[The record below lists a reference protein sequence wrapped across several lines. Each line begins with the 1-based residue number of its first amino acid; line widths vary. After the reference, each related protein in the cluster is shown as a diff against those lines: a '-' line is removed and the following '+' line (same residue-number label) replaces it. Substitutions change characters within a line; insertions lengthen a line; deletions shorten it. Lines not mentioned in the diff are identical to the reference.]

1 LRGDFHRCIECSQ
14 AALTTFGKKPVDFC
28 MRCFPGIGREHAT
41 HHFVVSDAGVVDVR
55 DVTWRPVANPRAPPR
70 LLEPDVLATL
80 QQRELGTEDY
90 DLLLALDK
98 QGPPDLPT
106 QLLLALPEEK
116 SIAAAAAAGD
126 MAAMLAAQPTI
137 LKCWCRRPRPD
148 DVVRVLPCQH
158 TCHESCLKAKLLE
171 VLTDSAGAD
180 ANANAGL
187 LAVLC
192 QHHNCKA
199 RAFPGLNRRRKKK
212 RTAAAADGSGSE
224 RSQSPAPTSSS
235 SSSSAAAA
243 AANRPGA
250 AVGVAGMGVTGVGG
264 IAATGVRGALR
275 LGPAFGSAGGS
286 RGGTGSGLDGGTSSS
301 GRHPHPGIPLAAA
314 AAGSLTLSATSLA
327 PGADT
332 SHVAAPV
339 PRPSDGLVGFGSR
352 VARAS
357 SARRAPSVERDVGTL
372 NLSVGAV
379 GGGGGGGG
387 GDAAPQPHMYGPPQR
402 GTGRLQR
409 PPRPRR
415 LLLGTPED
423 TLAAGGLG
431 GDASLQVAGS
441 AGVTALG
448 GGLGSLGGVSVASL
462 AAGGGGGGGV
472 GAGMP
477 VGPAAAVAAGPGP
490 GAGHRHRRLEQS
502 RSAGSVVAAGAAAAA
517 ATGGGGSSPSPLLGM
532 GMGIDVNGRR
542 LGSVGGAADGGAS
555 DAVGVAARGG
565 GGAPVGRGRRRIVGV
580 GHGLV
585 GLGSGA
591 QSAVGL
597 MLRDAVIEDS
607 ARVLLAPP
615 SASAAEATSSSSSSS
630 MALVVR
636 APQTEPA
643 VAAAVAAG
651 APRSPIR
658 ARVPRVVPGDVG
670 GGGSVAS
677 IVLSPPRASSVAA
690 GNVDLCLNVTAY

>member
-1 LRGDFHRCIECSQ
+1 
-14 AALTTFGKKPVDFC
+14 
-28 MRCFPGIGREHAT
+28 M
-41 HHFVVSDAGVVDVR
+41 
-55 DVTWRPVANPRAPPR
+55 
-70 LLEPDVLATL
+70 
-80 QQRELGTEDY
+80 
-90 DLLLALDK
+90 
-98 QGPPDLPT
+98 
-106 QLLLALPEEK
+106 
-116 SIAAAAAAGD
+116 
-126 MAAMLAAQPTI
+126 
-137 LKCWCRRPRPD
+137 
-148 DVVRVLPCQH
+148 
-158 TCHESCLKAKLLE
+158 
-171 VLTDSAGAD
+171 
-180 ANANAGL
+180 
-187 LAVLC
+187 
-192 QHHNCKA
+192 
-199 RAFPGLNRRRKKK
+199 
-212 RTAAAADGSGSE
+212 
-224 RSQSPAPTSSS
+224 
-235 SSSSAAAA
+235 
-243 AANRPGA
+243 
-250 AVGVAGMGVTGVGG
+250 
-264 IAATGVRGALR
+264 
-275 LGPAFGSAGGS
+275 
-286 RGGTGSGLDGGTSSS
+286 
-301 GRHPHPGIPLAAA
+301 
-314 AAGSLTLSATSLA
+314 
-327 PGADT
+327 
-332 SHVAAPV
+332 
-339 PRPSDGLVGFGSR
+339 
-352 VARAS
+352 
-357 SARRAPSVERDVGTL
+357 
-372 NLSVGAV
+372 
-379 GGGGGGGG
+379 
-387 GDAAPQPHMYGPPQR
+387 
-402 GTGRLQR
+402 
-409 PPRPRR
+409 
-415 LLLGTPED
+415 GTPDD

-477 VGPAAAVAAGPGP
+477 VGPAGP
-490 GAGHRHRRLEQS
+490 GAGHRRRLEQS

-555 DAVGVAARGG
+555 DAVGIAARGG

-580 GHGLV
+580 GHGLA

-607 ARVLLAPP
+607 ARALLAPP
-615 SASAAEATSSSSSSS
+615 SASAAEATSNSSS